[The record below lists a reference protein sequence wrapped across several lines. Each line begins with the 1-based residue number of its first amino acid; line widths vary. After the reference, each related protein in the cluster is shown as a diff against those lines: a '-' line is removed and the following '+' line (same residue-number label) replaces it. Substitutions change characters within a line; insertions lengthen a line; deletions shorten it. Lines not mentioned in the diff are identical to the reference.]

1 MMKTTATETLAAA
14 LPDDVESLAEQLLD
28 RACADDLTL
37 ATAES
42 CTGGLVSSIL
52 TDVEGKSHAFERGFT
67 VYTDGAKTDML
78 GVPRAVIEA
87 EGAVSKVVA
96 IAMAEGALRRSD
108 ADIALAITGFAGS
121 AGPGNEPGLVHLACM
136 RRGSPPEHREM
147 HFGDVRRSQ
156 VRINA
161 TRVALEMMLAAISQ
175 VQE

>member
-1 MMKTTATETLAAA
+1 MVESTATETLAAA
-14 LPDDVESLAEQLLD
+14 LPDDVEDLAEKLLEQ
-28 RACADDLTL
+28 ACADDLTL

-78 GVPRAVIEA
+78 GVPRALIER
-87 EGAVSKVVA
+87 EGAVSKAVA
-96 IAMAEGALRRSD
+96 IAMAEGALCRSD

-121 AGPGNEPGLVHLACM
+121 AGPGNEPGLVHLACV
-136 RRGSPPEHREM
+136 RRGSPPAHREM
-147 HFGDVRRSQ
+147 HFGDVGRSQ

-161 TRVALEMMLAAISQ
+161 TRAALEMMLAAINKSQ
-175 VQE
+175 E